1 LSSYEEKLLNSH
13 HAILT
18 TNHNT
23 IVSHKH
29 INESNFSCC
38 FLPCDNGLN
47 YELHPFGY
55 GNSLVLNQED
65 RGVGMLLHLRM
76 TALHKLACYTMNDNG
91 ADDCRVCF
99 VVQNVAAGDNTGRLD
114 VAIVCNSTVFTPD
127 HEHRSMQRL
136 YHHNHGY
143 A

>member
-1 LSSYEEKLLNSH
+1 
-13 HAILT
+13 
-18 TNHNT
+18 
-23 IVSHKH
+23 
-29 INESNFSCC
+29 
-38 FLPCDNGLN
+38 
-47 YELHPFGY
+47 
-55 GNSLVLNQED
+55 
-65 RGVGMLLHLRM
+65 MLLHLRM

-143 A
+143 AQARVVEVVTNEDQNDKLDN